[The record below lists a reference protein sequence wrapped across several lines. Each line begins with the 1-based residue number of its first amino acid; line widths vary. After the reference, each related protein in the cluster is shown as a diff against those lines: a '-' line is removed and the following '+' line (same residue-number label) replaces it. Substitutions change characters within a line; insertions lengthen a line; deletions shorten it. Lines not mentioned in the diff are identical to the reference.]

1 MTRTRTFAL
10 SIGLL
15 VVLGLV
21 AGGFVAASA
30 AAPAADEELPDALER
45 IVEQWQERAWVPGV
59 AVSVRQG
66 QFSWSKAVGY
76 ADEETEAPLRTD
88 MPFPI
93 ASVTKPF
100 VAATVLRLVEQGAI
114 DLDAPTTRYVPSF
127 PDAGGVTIR
136 QLLAMR
142 SGLPDYTQ
150 AFGFLD
156 DVEEDLYHRRSR
168 TGTPQELLDLV
179 AGYPPDFAPGER
191 YAYSNTNYILLGE
204 VIRAVTGR
212 AWHEAVTEQV
222 LAPLGLD
229 DTLWSVEGVPG
240 MAPGHSDLDRDGFR
254 DGLAGRPLESLFS
267 MADAAG
273 GLVSTAEDL
282 TTFAAGVYGGEL
294 LAAESLAAM
303 TTVDRIGYERE
314 YGLGTLVQQ
323 PDLRTTVVG
332 HTGGM
337 IGYAT
342 MVWYAPEHDLAIAVL
357 VNDSTGE
364 PEDLAQLLLRHILR
378 ATHPAPGTMG

>member
-1 MTRTRTFAL
+1 MTRTRTVAL

-15 VVLGLV
+15 VVLGLI
-21 AGGFVAASA
+21 AGSVVAASA
-30 AAPAADEELPDALER
+30 AAPAADEDLPDALER
-45 IVEQWQERAWVPGV
+45 IVAQWHERAWVPGV
-59 AVSVRQG
+59 AVSIRQG
-66 QFSWSKAVGY
+66 SSSWSTAAGH
-76 ADEETEAPLRTD
+76 ADEETEAPLRAD

-93 ASVTKPF
+93 ASVTKPI
-100 VAATVLRLVEQGAI
+100 VAATVLRLVEEGAI

-127 PDAGGVTIR
+127 PDADRVTIR
-136 QLLAMR
+136 QLLGMR

-150 AFGFLD
+150 AFGLLD
-156 DVEEDLYHRRSR
+156 GVEEDLYHGRSR
-168 TGTPQELLDLV
+168 EWNARELLDVV
-179 AGYPPDFAPGER
+179 AGFPPDFAPGDR

-212 AWHEAVTEQV
+212 AWHEAMADEV

-229 DTLWSVEGVPG
+229 DTQWSPGGVPG

-254 DGLAGRPLESLFS
+254 DGLAGRPLESLLT

-273 GLVSTAEDL
+273 GLVSTAADL
-282 TTFAAGVYGGEL
+282 TTFAQGVYGGEL
-294 LAAESLAAM
+294 LSAESRTAM
-303 TTVDRIGYERE
+303 TTVERIGYERE

-342 MVWYAPEHDLAIAVL
+342 VVWYAPEHDLAIAVL
-357 VNDSTGE
+357 VNDSAGE
-364 PEDLAQLLLRHILR
+364 PEDLAQLLLREILR
-378 ATHPAPGTMG
+378 VGGFPS

>member
-1 MTRTRTFAL
+1 MTRTRAFAL
-10 SIGLL
+10 SAGLL
-15 VVLGLV
+15 AVLGLT

-30 AAPAADEELPDALER
+30 AAPAADEELPDVLER
-45 IVEQWQERAWVPGV
+45 IVVQWQERAWVPGV
-59 AVSVRQG
+59 AVSIRQG
-66 QFSWSKAVGY
+66 PFSWSKAAGD
-76 ADEETEAPLRTD
+76 ADEETEAPLGST

-100 VAATVLRLVEQGAI
+100 VAATVLRLVEEGAI
-114 DLDAPTTRYVPSF
+114 DLDAPATRYLPSF
-127 PDAGGVTIR
+127 PDADRVTIR

-150 AFGFLD
+150 AFGLLD
-156 DVEEDLYHRRSR
+156 GVEEDLYHRRSR
-168 TGTPQELLDLV
+168 EWKAEELLDLA
-179 AGYPPDFAPGER
+179 AGFEPDFAPGER
-191 YAYSNTNYILLGE
+191 YAYSNTNYVLLGE
-204 VIRAVTGR
+204 VIHAVTGR
-212 AWHEAVTEQV
+212 AWHEAVTEKV

-229 DTLWSVEGVPG
+229 DTQWSPEGVAG
-240 MAPGHSDLDRDGFR
+240 MTPGHSDLDRDGLR
-254 DGLAGRPLESLFS
+254 DGLAGRPLKSLLT

-273 GLVSTAEDL
+273 GLVSTASDL
-282 TTFAAGVYGGEL
+282 TTFAAGVYGREL
-294 LAAESLAAM
+294 LSAESLEAM

-357 VNDSTGE
+357 VNDSSGE
-364 PEDLAQLLLRHILR
+364 PEDLAQLLLRAILR
-378 ATHPAPGTMG
+378 AEASTS